1 MNYLPKYLTKSLA
14 FESSS
19 AGASSRHRNRL
30 RAEAVKQA
38 VRRGARCSWS
48 LRNPG
53 FRCSCEDCAKVSR
66 HIRRAGEFFGMA
78 GHVFSKSN
86 SSGARWGKTLRECR
100 QARRDFHRKSG
111 TEMPLKLWEFV
122 RSAYGKLPEDAIRE
136 RLATVIRA
144 GAPPDPPGETIV
156 SS

>member
-30 RAEAVKQA
+30 RAEAIKQA

-53 FRCSCEDCAKVSR
+53 LRCACDLCSHASR
-66 HIRRAGEFFGMA
+66 HTRRAGEFFGMA

-100 QARRDFHRKSG
+100 QARRDFHGKIG
-111 TEMPLKLWEFV
+111 AALPLKLWTFV
-122 RSAYGKLPEDAIRE
+122 SSPYGMLPEDSIRE

-144 GAPPDPPGETIV
+144 SAPPESVATV
-156 SS
+156 VAS